1 MKTKI
6 KIIIASFILSAL
18 SFGQTLNFDE
28 AFEIYS
34 GKNIAVKNLELD
46 SKIREEETKELEN
59 SLKKDLTV
67 TGSTSYN
74 LDEETTE
81 KTGKVSYRD
90 FYVEAT
96 QKDSTNTD
104 EVVVGVEKT
113 LNNFL
118 YNTDKAQ
125 IFSNKI
131 SNLNSKYEDKQ
142 SLMTAISSFGDK
154 YIEILNQDNTIKST
168 EILLQEK
175 LKDLE
180 IAKVK
185 YDSQNLSNYD
195 LRVIELSVQELTTTL
210 NIAKV
215 EKEDLLKEFKNLLN
229 LDEDVKLE
237 NLESVNQYEIYKDD
251 SLIKI
256 VENQIAL
263 AKDELKGLKVS
274 NLPTVTAGAYYNL
287 DDKDTTMELGF
298 TWIPLNY
305 KGDEKS
311 KQLTIEK
318 YQNNLRDAQKSYELS
333 IQQTQNSIKKLELN
347 VELSKQTFDLAKL
360 DLEKYKIMKEKG
372 TLSEY
377 DYFDKQKDVLD
388 DEIAYLNNLNSL
400 NLAKKLQNIYSN
412 M

>member
-1 MKTKI
+1 MKKSI
-6 KIIIASFILSAL
+6 KLLILSLIISSIAYANTL
-18 SFGQTLNFDE
+18 SLDE
-28 AFEIYS
+28 ALNIYYKKS
-34 GKNIAVKNLELD
+34 TTVKNLKLD
-46 SKIREEETKELEN
+46 SEIRKETTKELEN
-59 SLKKDLTV
+59 GLKKDLTV

-81 KTGKVSYRD
+81 KTGKVGYKD

-96 QKDSTNTD
+96 KKDSTNTD

-125 IFSNKI
+125 IYSNSI
-131 SNLNSKYEDKQ
+131 SNLNARYEDKQ
-142 SLMTAISSFGDK
+142 SLMTAISSFGEK

-175 LKDLE
+175 SKDLE

-195 LRVIELSVQELTTTL
+195 LKVIELSVKELTTTL

-215 EKEDLLKEFKNLLN
+215 EKEDLLKEFKNLLK
-229 LDEDVKLE
+229 LEEDVKLE
-237 NLESVNQYEIYKDD
+237 NLESVNQYEIYKDE
-251 SLIKI
+251 SSIKI
-256 VENQIAL
+256 AENQIAL
-263 AKDELKGLKVS
+263 AKDQLKGLKVS

-287 DDKDTTMELGF
+287 DEKDTTMEFGF
-298 TWIPLNY
+298 TWVPLNY

-318 YQNNLRDAQKSYELS
+318 YQNNLLDAQKSYELS
-333 IQQTQNSIKKLELN
+333 IQQTQSSIKKLELN
-347 VELSKQTFDLAKL
+347 VDLSKQTFDLAKL
-360 DLEKYKIMKEKG
+360 ELEKYKIMKDKG

-388 DEIAYLNNLNSL
+388 NEIAYLNYLNSL

>member
-28 AFEIYS
+28 AFGIYS
-34 GKNIAVKNLELD
+34 GKNITVKNLELD
-46 SKIREEETKELEN
+46 SRIRDEETKELIN
-59 SLKKDLTV
+59 GLKKDLTV

-81 KTGKVSYRD
+81 KIGKVSYKD
-90 FYVEAT
+90 FYIEAT
-96 QKDSTNTD
+96 KKDSTNTD

-125 IFSNKI
+125 IYSNSI
-131 SNLNSKYEDKQ
+131 SNLNARYEDKQ

-154 YIEILNQDNTIKST
+154 YIEILNKDNTIKST

-175 LKDLE
+175 SKDLE

-185 YDSQNLSNYD
+185 YDLQNLSNYD
-195 LRVIELSVQELTTTL
+195 LKVMELSVKELTTTL

-229 LDEDVKLE
+229 LEEDVKLE
-237 NLESVNQYEIYKDD
+237 NLESVNQYEIYKDE
-251 SLIKI
+251 STIKI

-263 AKDELKGLKVS
+263 AKDELNGLKVS
-274 NLPTVTAGAYYNL
+274 NLPTVTAGAYYDL

-298 TWIPLNY
+298 TWVPLNY

-318 YQNNLRDAQKSYELS
+318 YQNNLLDAQKSYELS

-347 VELSKQTFDLAKL
+347 VDLSKQTFDLAKL
-360 DLEKYKIMKEKG
+360 ELEKYKIMKDKG

-388 DEIAYLNNLNSL
+388 DEITYLNNLNSL
-400 NLAKKLQNIYSN
+400 NLAKKLQITYSN